1 MKQYSNHEIADVYPM
16 MSDKELQALISSM
29 EVDGYDENQPIYLF
43 EDKILDGRNRYK
55 AVKEAGVEPAFK
67 VFEGTYEEAEKKSRL
82 LNSNRRHMSTSQKAM
97 IAAMEIQK
105 SREDTN
111 RKKITIPKAS
121 TIYAVSSRSISE
133 ELQILQEDESI
144 ANLVFNGK
152 CNLKGAKFKLEEI
165 ERIKNPPKEIDE
177 QFSGQQQ
184 QERSA
189 VLDNALADA
198 DNQYESMQVTNP
210 SNNLLAE
217 LEEKLLKC
225 MEEKESLMKTYMA
238 S

>member
-1 MKQYSNHEIADVYPM
+1 MKQYSNHKIADVYPM

-29 EVDGYDENQPIYLF
+29 EVDGYDESQPIYLF

-55 AVKEAGVEPAFK
+55 AAQEAGVEPAFK
-67 VFEGTYEEAEKKSRL
+67 VFEGTYEEAEKKSIL

-105 SREDTN
+105 SRDDTG

-121 TIYAVSSRSISE
+121 IIYAVSPRSISE
-133 ELQILQEDESI
+133 ALQILQEDESI
-144 ANLVFNGK
+144 AKLVFDGK
-152 CNLKGAKFKLEEI
+152 CNLKGAKFKIEEI

-177 QFSGQQQ
+177 QFSSQQQ
-184 QERSA
+184 QERNS
-189 VLDNALADA
+189 VLDNALTNA
-198 DNQYESMQVTNP
+198 DNQYESIQVNMP
-210 SNNLLAE
+210 NNSVIVE
-217 LEEKLLKC
+217 LQEKLRKC
-225 MEEKESLMKTYMA
+225 MEEKQMLLGNMA